1 MLEVGVG
8 PWPDGRG
15 FWASNMAPAML
26 VLVVPPWPAARG
38 LLRNWWEQLQRKL
51 QHNRLGLPLHPWGPA
66 LAVQGPAICTEPA
79 NDTNGSK
86 AISSLLDSV
95 FWMAAP
101 KNRRSIEVNR
111 CRRRNPQKLIK
122 VKARAPWRSCSHNA
136 VACQDLSSDS
146 NCICNLEH
154 SSRQYQILNPPSKA
168 RDHTGILIDTSQVSN
183 PLCEHRAGMP
193 QPCLDFYLWESL
205 FVLGVY
211 CL

>member
-1 MLEVGVG
+1 M
-8 PWPDGRG
+8 
-15 FWASNMAPAML
+15 ASAML

-38 LLRNWWEQLQRKL
+38 LLRNWLEQLQRKL
-51 QHNRLGLPLHPWGPA
+51 QHNRLGLPLHPWA

-79 NDTNGSK
+79 KDTNGNEE
-86 AISSLLDSV
+86 ISSLLDSI

-101 KNRRSIEVNR
+101 QNRCSIEVNR

-168 RDHTGILIDTSQVSN
+168 RDHTGILIDTSQDDPGIQINRTQCGPSAR
-183 PLCEHRAGMP
+183 RA
-193 QPCLDFYLWESL
+193 LAE
-205 FVLGVY
+205 LGVDFTGNPEKRAR
-211 CL
+211 LALRVGFKGGQHGN

>member
-1 MLEVGVG
+1 
-8 PWPDGRG
+8 
-15 FWASNMAPAML
+15 MAPAML

-38 LLRNWWEQLQRKL
+38 LLRNWLEQLQRKL

-79 NDTNGSK
+79 NDSNGSK

-122 VKARAPWRSCSHNA
+122 VKARAQSGACVPEEGPSSFHGKCVMQSPQYGQSNQQWGCGKGVPSPPVPACTSCWQLIANA
-136 VACQDLSSDS
+136 PHSAR
-146 NCICNLEH
+146 CITMC
-154 SSRQYQILNPPSKA
+154 A
-168 RDHTGILIDTSQVSN
+168 F
-183 PLCEHRAGMP
+183 
-193 QPCLDFYLWESL
+193 FY
-205 FVLGVY
+205 VTV
-211 CL
+211 